1 MNLPLAERDLHLIQ
15 IEQEIM
21 NKKRLLV
28 KKKKDLD
35 KKQKLNQYLD
45 GVKIDY
51 TKYYDYIVGE
61 KQQQYNALM
70 LLKEYM
76 TDLMKTEH
84 LVDDQ
89 LRTVKHDQKDI
100 IREIDKVKVEL
111 DELIYLLKYCIA
123 SVCVIMLADSII
135 DGLIKDN
142 IELSNFESSLLSI

>member
-21 NKKRLLV
+21 NKKKLLV

-45 GVKIDY
+45 GVKVDY

-61 KQQQYNALM
+61 KQQQYNALI

-76 TDLMKTEH
+76 SDLMKTEH
-84 LVDDQ
+84 LVNDQ
-89 LRTVKHDQKDI
+89 LRTAKHDQKDI

-111 DELIYLLKYCIA
+111 DELI
-123 SVCVIMLADSII
+123 
-135 DGLIKDN
+135 
-142 IELSNFESSLLSI
+142 E

>member
-1 MNLPLAERDLHLIQ
+1 MNLSLAERDLHLIQ

-28 KKKKDLD
+28 KKKKDFD

-45 GVKIDY
+45 GVRVDY
-51 TKYYDYIVGE
+51 TKYYDYIVLE
-61 KQQQYNALM
+61 KKQQYNALM

-76 TDLMKTEH
+76 SDLMKTEH

-89 LRTVKHDQKDI
+89 LRTAKHNQKDI

-111 DELIYLLKYCIA
+111 DELI
-123 SVCVIMLADSII
+123 
-135 DGLIKDN
+135 
-142 IELSNFESSLLSI
+142 E

>member
-45 GVKIDY
+45 GVKVDY
-51 TKYYDYIVGE
+51 TKYYDYIIGE
-61 KQQQYNALM
+61 KKQQYNALM

-76 TDLMKTEH
+76 SDLMKTEH

-89 LRTVKHDQKDI
+89 LRTAKHDQKDI
-100 IREIDKVKVEL
+100 IKEIDKVKVEL
-111 DELIYLLKYCIA
+111 DELI
-123 SVCVIMLADSII
+123 
-135 DGLIKDN
+135 
-142 IELSNFESSLLSI
+142 E